1 MGLYYVLIMV
11 SQVTLMNIDDD
22 GKDDKGGEKEVSSG
36 PREKQAVRYQ
46 VSRAVCNY
54 FPSLSGLYF

>member
-1 MGLYYVLIMV
+1 MV

-22 GKDDKGGEKEVSSG
+22 GKDDIKGGEKEVSSG

-46 VSRAVCNY
+46 VPRAVCNY

>member
-1 MGLYYVLIMV
+1 MV
-11 SQVTLMNIDDD
+11 SQVTLMNIDND

-54 FPSLSGLYF
+54 FPSVSGLYF